1 MCLSSGSHCLL
12 CLSLYTGWYI
22 VNKNVIGNWAQILV
36 QIKKYNSTEDS
47 QIQCVLGSVKPRAAW
62 GAGSLYCSTCRWCCW
77 LFLSCCKDIF
87 LCKMHVPLKRVKR
100 YFSEYFNIHILE
112 TFNTTTFSSQLPDCT
127 GKLMCESEF
136 SSSLV
141 GCRLLSAPSSLE
153 NKNCLEKI
161 RTEKLKNKIY
171 F

>member
-1 MCLSSGSHCLL
+1 M
-12 CLSLYTGWYI
+12 
-22 VNKNVIGNWAQILV
+22 
-36 QIKKYNSTEDS
+36 QIKKLNSTEDS
-47 QIQCVLGSVKPRAAW
+47 QIQCVLESVKLQAAW
-62 GAGSLYCSTCRWCCW
+62 GAVSLYCSTCRWCRW
-77 LFLSCCKDIF
+77 LFYHVAKTFFSAKYS
-87 LCKMHVPLKRVKR
+87 VPLKRVKC

-136 SSSLV
+136 SSSFV

-153 NKNCLEKI
+153 NKNWLEKI